1 MKVQIRHVFLSVI
14 CVFGQSMGL
23 YAESIPFSFDQLYPS
38 TSISR
43 ALNAMRLVL
52 SLGQDLADHQIDA
65 DTLRHA
71 WLELYNASSQLV
83 MQQET
88 GRVLPGITGVPLYMP
103 DDLREYMQS
112 MWHQIGMLYDQVQF
126 KDTSIGEFL
135 HHMRIATT
143 QIIDLL

>member
-14 CVFGQSMGL
+14 CVFGQSMSL
-23 YAESIPFSFDQLYPS
+23 YAESVPFSFDQLFPS

-52 SLGQDLADHQIDA
+52 SLGQDLADNQYDA
-65 DTLRHA
+65 DTLRHT
-71 WLELYNASSQLV
+71 WLELYNASTQLV

-88 GRVLPGITGVPLYMP
+88 GRVLPGIIGAPLHIS
-103 DDLREYMQS
+103 DDLREHMQS
-112 MWHQIGMLYDQVQF
+112 MWHHIGILYDQVQL
-126 KDTSIGEFL
+126 DDVSIREFL